1 MWHVYLIEM
10 FFTILFVG
18 VILHT
23 KYGKTAPTSDGVIGT
38 LTVVMTLYGLISM
51 VGSDSGGC
59 FNPTIGITVST
70 F

>member
-10 FFTILFVG
+10 FFTILFVS

-23 KYGKTAPTSDGVIGT
+23 KYSKTSPTNDGVIGT
-38 LTVVMTLYGLISM
+38 LTVVFSLLGLIKM